1 MAGRPREF
9 DRDEALAK
17 ARDLFWERG
26 YEGVSMSDLVDAMGI
41 ASARIYAAFESKE
54 ALFQEAVTLYASG
67 EGGFATRALAEE
79 PNVFDAFKRLLRDA
93 VSLYTRPNQP
103 HGCMIVMA
111 ATNYT
116 IHNQAVR
123 RRLGTYRRDRAA
135 SLHERLKKASEN
147 GELKPDADPRA
158 LAEFY
163 AAFLHGLSVQAADGV
178 PRDVLLSTLSHALM
192 PLKSAIS
199 VKADNV

>member
-135 SLHERLKKASEN
+135 SLQERLKKASEN

>member
-1 MAGRPREF
+1 MVGRPREF
-9 DRDEALAK
+9 DRDKALAK

-54 ALFQEAVTLYASG
+54 ALFQEAVTMYASG

-79 PNVFDAFKRLLRDA
+79 PNVFDAFERLLHDA
-93 VSLYTRPNQP
+93 VLLYTRPNHP

-135 SLHERLKKASEN
+135 SLQERLKKASEN

-178 PRDVLLSTLSHALM
+178 PRDVLLSTLSQALL
-192 PLKSAIS
+192 PLKSAIPA
-199 VKADNV
+199 KADNP

>member
-26 YEGVSMSDLVDAMGI
+26 YEGVSMADLVDAMGI

-54 ALFQEAVTLYASG
+54 ALFQEAVMLYASG

-79 PNVFDAFKRLLRDA
+79 STILDAFERLLRDA
-93 VSLYTRPNQP
+93 ILLYSRPNRP

-116 IHNQAVR
+116 INNQAVR
-123 RRLGTYRRDRAA
+123 TRLGRYRRDRAA
-135 SLHERLKKASEN
+135 SLHERLKMASEA

-178 PRDVLLSTLSHALM
+178 PRDMLLSTLSHALL
-192 PLKSAIS
+192 PLKSALLA
-199 VKADNV
+199 KADDL

>member
-26 YEGVSMSDLVDAMGI
+26 YEGVSMADLVDALGI
-41 ASARIYAAFESKE
+41 ASARIYAAFTSKE
-54 ALFQEAVTLYASG
+54 ALFQEAVMLYASG
-67 EGGFATRALAEE
+67 EGGFATRALTEE
-79 PNVFDAFKRLLRDA
+79 SNILDVFERLLRDA
-93 VSLYTRPNQP
+93 VLLYTRPNRP
-103 HGCMIVMA
+103 RGCMIVMA

-116 IHNQAVR
+116 INSKTVR
-123 RRLGTYRRDRAA
+123 TRLGRYRRDRAS
-135 SLHERLKKASEN
+135 SLHERLRKASET
-147 GELKPDADPRA
+147 GELKSDADPRA

-178 PRDVLLSTLSHALM
+178 PRDILLSTLSHALL
-192 PLKSAIS
+192 PLKSAMTT
-199 VKADNV
+199 KAGSL

>member
-9 DRDEALAK
+9 DRDVALAK

-26 YEGVSMSDLVDAMGI
+26 YEGVSMADLVGAMGI
-41 ASARIYAAFESKE
+41 ASARIYAAFASKE

-79 PNVFDAFKRLLRDA
+79 PNVLDAFERILRDA
-93 VSLYTRPNQP
+93 VLLYTRPNHP

-116 IHNQAVR
+116 INSQAVR
-123 RRLGTYRRDRAA
+123 ERLGRYRRDRAA
-135 SLHERLKKASEN
+135 SLYERLKKASKT
-147 GELKPDADPRA
+147 GELRPDANPHT

-163 AAFLHGLSVQAADGV
+163 ATFLHGLSVQAADGV
-178 PRDVLLSTLSHALM
+178 PRDTLLSTLSHALL

-199 VKADNV
+199 ANADNL

>member
-135 SLHERLKKASEN
+135 SLQERLKKASEN

-192 PLKSAIS
+192 PLKSAVS

>member
-163 AAFLHGLSVQAADGV
+163 TAFLHGLSVQAADGV

-192 PLKSAIS
+192 PLKSAVS

>member
-17 ARDLFWERG
+17 ARDLFWTRG
-26 YEGVSMSDLVDAMGI
+26 YEGVSMADLVNAMGI

-54 ALFQEAVTLYASG
+54 ALFQEAVMLYASG

-79 PNVFDAFKRLLRDA
+79 PNVLDAFERLLRDA
-93 VSLYTRPNQP
+93 ILLYTRPNHP
-103 HGCMIVMA
+103 RGCMIVMA

-116 IHNQAVR
+116 INSQAVR
-123 RRLGTYRRDRAA
+123 ERLGRYRRDRAA
-135 SLHERLKKASEN
+135 SLNERLRKASET
-147 GELKPDADPRA
+147 GELKPDANPRA

-178 PRDVLLSTLSHALM
+178 PRDILLSTLSPALL
-192 PLKSAIS
+192 PLKSAMS
-199 VKADNV
+199 ANADNL

>member
-26 YEGVSMSDLVDAMGI
+26 YEGVSMADLVDAMGI

-67 EGGFATRALAEE
+67 DGGFATRALTEE
-79 PNVFDAFKRLLRDA
+79 PNVLNAFERLLRDA
-93 VSLYTRPNQP
+93 VLLYTRPNHP

-116 IHNQAVR
+116 INNQAVR
-123 RRLGTYRRDRAA
+123 TRLGRYRRDRAA
-135 SLHERLKKASEN
+135 SLYERLKMASET
-147 GELKPDADPRA
+147 GELKSDADPRA
-158 LAEFY
+158 LGEFY

-178 PRDVLLSTLSHALM
+178 PRSVLLSTLSHALL
-192 PLKSAIS
+192 PLKSALS
-199 VKADNV
+199 EG

>member
-1 MAGRPREF
+1 MVGRPREF
-9 DRDEALAK
+9 DRDKALAK

-79 PNVFDAFKRLLRDA
+79 PNVFDAFERLLHDA
-93 VSLYTRPNQP
+93 VLLYTRPNHP

-135 SLHERLKKASEN
+135 SLQERLKKASEN

-178 PRDVLLSTLSHALM
+178 PRDVLLSTLSQALL
-192 PLKSAIS
+192 PLKSAIPA
-199 VKADNV
+199 KADNP

>member
-192 PLKSAIS
+192 PLKSAVS

>member
-26 YEGVSMSDLVDAMGI
+26 YEGVSMADLVEAMGI

-79 PNVFDAFKRLLRDA
+79 PNVLDAFKRLLRDA
-93 VSLYTRPNQP
+93 VLLYTRPNHP

-116 IHNQAVR
+116 INSQAVR
-123 RRLGTYRRDRAA
+123 TRLGRYRRDRAG
-135 SLHERLKKASEN
+135 SLHERLKKASET
-147 GELKPDADPRA
+147 GELKSDADPCA

-178 PRDVLLSTLSHALM
+178 PREILLSTLPHALL
-192 PLKSAIS
+192 PLKSAMS
-199 VKADNV
+199 VKADSL